1 MSKNVEQVSDSADLL
16 ALRQSKLLAF
26 LVEGIQRGGLS
37 DEDWLKVYIID
48 RRLADRGFITARSR
62 RVMNYYL
69 EFKLYKIPG
78 RLVQLV
84 KRLEEEFDLIQRLYT
99 QKSLLSLP
107 KTRGKE
113 IVVSTLQDP
122 LQLQDSIGSSEKI

>member
-16 ALRQSKLLAF
+16 AIRQSKLLAF

>member
-1 MSKNVEQVSDSADLL
+1 MSKKVEQVSDSADLL

-26 LVEGIQRGGLS
+26 LVEGIQQGGLGD
-37 DEDWLKVYIID
+37 DEWLQVYIID
-48 RRLADRGFITARSR
+48 RRLADRGFISARSR
-62 RVMNYYL
+62 RVMNYFL
-69 EFKLYKIPG
+69 EYKLYQIPG

-113 IVVSTLQDP
+113 MVVSTLQDP
-122 LQLQDSIGSSEKI
+122 LPFKDSIGSSEKN

>member
-16 ALRQSKLLAF
+16 ALRQSILLAF

>member
-1 MSKNVEQVSDSADLL
+1 MGKKVEQVNDSADLL

-26 LVEGIQRGGLS
+26 LVEGIQQGGLS
-37 DEDWLKVYIID
+37 DEEWLQLYIID
-48 RRLADRGFITARSR
+48 RRLADRGFISVRSR
-62 RVMNYYL
+62 RVMNLFL
-69 EFKLYKIPG
+69 EFKLYQSPG

-84 KRLEEEFDLIQRLYT
+84 KRLEDEFDLIQRLYT

-113 IVVSTLQDP
+113 QFVSTLQDP
-122 LQLQDSIGSSEKI
+122 LPFKDSIGSSEK

>member
-16 ALRQSKLLAF
+16 AIRQSKLLAF

-48 RRLADRGFITARSR
+48 RKLADRGFITARSR

>member
-1 MSKNVEQVSDSADLL
+1 MSKKAEPVSDSADLL

-26 LVEGIQRGGLS
+26 LVEGIQQGGLS
-37 DEDWLKVYIID
+37 DEEWLQVYIID
-48 RRLADRGFITARSR
+48 RRLADRGFISARSR

-69 EFKLYKIPG
+69 EFKLYQIPG

-107 KTRGKE
+107 KKGGKE

-122 LQLQDSIGSSEKI
+122 LPLKDSIGASEKN

>member
-1 MSKNVEQVSDSADLL
+1 MSKKAEPVSDSADLL

-26 LVEGIQRGGLS
+26 LVEGIRNGGLS
-37 DEDWLKVYIID
+37 DEEWLQMYIID
-48 RRLADRGFITARSR
+48 RRLADRGFLSARSR

-69 EFKLYKIPG
+69 EFKLYQIPG

-84 KRLEEEFDLIQRLYT
+84 KRLEEEFDQIQRLYT

-107 KTRGKE
+107 KIRGKE
-113 IVVSTLQDP
+113 VFVSTLQDP
-122 LQLQDSIGSSEKI
+122 LPVKDSIGSSEKN

>member
-16 ALRQSKLLAF
+16 AIRQSKLLAF

-37 DEDWLKVYIID
+37 DEDWLQVYIID
-48 RRLADRGFITARSR
+48 RKLADRGFITARSR

>member
-1 MSKNVEQVSDSADLL
+1 MSKNVEQGSDSADLL
-16 ALRQSKLLAF
+16 AIRQSKLLAF

>member
-1 MSKNVEQVSDSADLL
+1 MSKNAEQVSDSADLL
-16 ALRQSKLLAF
+16 AIRQSKLLAF

>member
-16 ALRQSKLLAF
+16 AIRQSKLLAF

-37 DEDWLKVYIID
+37 DGDWLQVYIID
-48 RRLADRGFITARSR
+48 RKLADRGFITARSR

-99 QKSLLSLP
+99 QKSLLSIP

>member
-16 ALRQSKLLAF
+16 AIRQSKLLAF

-48 RRLADRGFITARSR
+48 RKLADRGFITARSR

-99 QKSLLSLP
+99 QKNLLSLP

>member
-1 MSKNVEQVSDSADLL
+1 MSKKAEPVSDSADLL

-26 LVEGIQRGGLS
+26 LVEGIQNGGLS
-37 DEDWLKVYIID
+37 DEEWLQMYIID
-48 RRLADRGFITARSR
+48 RRLADRGFLSARSR

-69 EFKLYKIPG
+69 EFKLYQIPG

-84 KRLEEEFDLIQRLYT
+84 KRLEEEFDQIQRLYT

-107 KTRGKE
+107 KIRGKE
-113 IVVSTLQDP
+113 VFVSTLQDP
-122 LQLQDSIGSSEKI
+122 LPFKDSIGSSE

>member
-1 MSKNVEQVSDSADLL
+1 MSKNVEQVSDSSDLL
-16 ALRQSKLLAF
+16 AIRQSKLLAF

>member
-1 MSKNVEQVSDSADLL
+1 MSKKAEPVSDSADLL

-26 LVEGIQRGGLS
+26 LVEGIQQGGLGD
-37 DEDWLKVYIID
+37 DEWLQVYIID
-48 RRLADRGFITARSR
+48 RRLADRGFISARSR
-62 RVMNYYL
+62 RVMNYFL
-69 EFKLYKIPG
+69 EYKLYQIPG

-107 KTRGKE
+107 KIRGKE
-113 IVVSTLQDP
+113 VFVSTLQDP
-122 LQLQDSIGSSEKI
+122 LPVKDSIGSSEKN

>member
-37 DEDWLKVYIID
+37 DEDWLQVYIID
-48 RRLADRGFITARSR
+48 RKLADRGFITARSR

>member
-16 ALRQSKLLAF
+16 AIRQSKLLAF

-37 DEDWLKVYIID
+37 DEDWLQVYIID
-48 RRLADRGFITARSR
+48 RKLADRGFITARSR

-99 QKSLLSLP
+99 QKNLLSLP

>member
-1 MSKNVEQVSDSADLL
+1 MSKNAEQVSDSADLL
-16 ALRQSKLLAF
+16 AIRQSKLLAF

-99 QKSLLSLP
+99 QKNLLSLP

>member
-1 MSKNVEQVSDSADLL
+1 MSKNGEQVSDSADLL
-16 ALRQSKLLAF
+16 ALRQSKLLAY

-48 RRLADRGFITARSR
+48 RKLADRGFISARSR

-99 QKSLLSLP
+99 QKSLLSLS
-107 KTRGKE
+107 KARGKE
-113 IVVSTLQDP
+113 VFVSTLQDP
-122 LQLQDSIGSSEKI
+122 LPFKDSIGSSEKN

>member
-16 ALRQSKLLAF
+16 AIRQSKLLAF

-37 DEDWLKVYIID
+37 DEDWLQVYIID